1 MLLNHGNV
9 GDRPNSLKKI
19 ASCVLG
25 NRGMTDIG
33 DKRNECEDARKFSEF
48 HNIDVKRHSLCQHLL
63 GKFFPNP
70 ASTLRSSQHGTGKS
84 IQKVYSTGKCTLLAC
99 GCSFYSRTQF
109 KLLAYISKCRLIPNF
124 KCPLAHRM
132 QKRKQFLQRFLS

>member
-70 ASTLRSSQHGTGKS
+70 ASTLRSSQHGTGES
-84 IQKVYSTGKCTLLAC
+84 IQKVYSTGK
-99 GCSFYSRTQF
+99 
-109 KLLAYISKCRLIPNF
+109 
-124 KCPLAHRM
+124 
-132 QKRKQFLQRFLS
+132 

>member
-48 HNIDVKRHSLCQHLL
+48 HNIDVKRHLLCQHLL
-63 GKFFPNP
+63 GKFFSEPGFDFTKL
-70 ASTLRSSQHGTGKS
+70 STWHRKEHPKS
-84 IQKVYSTGKCTLLAC
+84 V
-99 GCSFYSRTQF
+99 FYWKMNTARLWLQFLFKDAF

-132 QKRKQFLQRFLS
+132 Q